1 MTLSETIIKIWDYAY
16 RELQQSL
23 DRSPI
28 SYPATESGVELRILR
43 HLFSPEEAY
52 IASKLAF
59 MPKLLEKVYEE
70 VVFEENYLSFG
81 RVEQALDEM
90 YAKGLIRCSIK
101 SNNGKDRKFYSNAP
115 LVVGFYEF
123 QLNRLTE
130 EFVRDV
136 DQYFE
141 EAFIA
146 EVNKTG
152 IPQFRTIPV
161 EQAVGIERNIMTYD
175 DLRSIIEKSGD
186 LIVVNECI
194 CRKKHDLLDDSCKRT
209 DLRETCITFRSLAK
223 EYLRQGLGRKI
234 SKDEAFELLG
244 VIEKE
249 GLVLQPGNALNPLGI
264 CCCCGCCCDL
274 LVYQKM
280 FDAPAQYFASNY
292 YAELDSNAC
301 ISCGVCE
308 SRCNLDAITS
318 YDEKYHI
325 DLTRCIGCGNCSSVC
340 SVEAITL
347 VKKKEEILPPKNSYE
362 TYKAIAYEKM
372 KLKQTE

>member
-1 MTLSETIIKIWDYAY
+1 MTLSETIIQLQDNVY
-16 RELQQSL
+16 RELQQNL

-43 HLFSPEEAY
+43 HLFSPENAF

-59 MPKLLEKVYEE
+59 MPKLLEEIYDE
-70 VVFEENYLSFG
+70 VVFEKNNTSLEI
-81 RVEQALDEM
+81 VEQALDEM
-90 YAKGLIRCSIK
+90 YTKGLIRRRIK
-101 SNNGKDRKFYSNAP
+101 SNDGKDLKYYSNAP

-130 EFVRDV
+130 DLVRDV

-146 EVNKTG
+146 EANKTG

-161 EQAVGIERNIMTYD
+161 EQAVGIERNTMTYD
-175 DLRSIIEKSGD
+175 DLRILLENSGD
-186 LIVVNECI
+186 LIVINECI
-194 CRKKHDLLDDSCKRT
+194 CRKKHDLLNDNCKRT
-209 DLRETCITFRSLAK
+209 DLRETCISFRALAK
-223 EYLRQGLGRKI
+223 AYLRQGLGRKI
-234 SKDEAFELLG
+234 TKDQAFDILAVAEN
-244 VIEKE
+244 E
-249 GLVLQPGNALNPLGI
+249 GLVLQPGNAQNPLGI

-274 LVYQKM
+274 LVNQKK

-292 YAELDSNAC
+292 FAELDSEAC
-301 ISCGVCE
+301 LSCDLCRP
-308 SRCNLDAITS
+308 RCNMDAITNNNG
-318 YDEKYHI
+318 KYNV

-340 SVEAITL
+340 PVKAITL
-347 VKKKEEILPPKNSYE
+347 VKKQKEILPPKNGYE

-372 KLKQTE
+372 KLKQE